1 MQKTKIFF
9 FILFLIVCLFYLNH
23 VITGQ
28 TPDKLETHTQET
40 HDDISH
46 TARIVI
52 NFFQK
57 LNIPKQLII
66 FIISTLPTIELRG
79 SIPVGIFLLN
89 MKWVPVIFYSLL
101 GNIGI
106 VIPILLFLDPIEKVL
121 RRISIF
127 NVFFD
132 WLFKRTRRKSKLIET
147 YEELGLILFVAIP
160 LPLTGAITGSI
171 AAYIFGIPFWK
182 AFIMIIIGVLIA
194 CTFVSGVVLVGKIF
208 GLGIIVALLL
218 VIFIAAITIYLKNK
232 YQQKNTANK

>member
-1 MQKTKIFF
+1 MS
-9 FILFLIVCLFYLNH
+9 
-23 VITGQ
+23 GQ
-28 TPDKLETHTQET
+28 TSEKQGTHTEEL
-40 HDDISH
+40 HENDISH
-46 TARIVI
+46 TAKVVI
-52 NFFQK
+52 GFFQK

-66 FIISTLPTIELRG
+66 FIISMLPTIELRG

-89 MKWVPVIFYSLL
+89 MRWIPVIFYSLL

-106 VIPILLFLDPIEKVL
+106 VIPILLFLGPMEKVL
-121 RRISIF
+121 RKISFF
-127 NVFFD
+127 NSFFE

-182 AFIMIIIGVLIA
+182 AFIMIVIGVLIA

-218 VIFIAAITIYLKNK
+218 IILITAFIIYMKNK
-232 YQQKNTANK
+232 YQQKNSVN